1 MNLRFLTFGR
11 VLMLGAIA
19 FVFIKIYQHNLII
32 KLRYEYQRLEKQKL
46 LLEKERNDILAKLL
60 RMQDY
65 DELMT
70 TAENRWGMKP
80 LRVTQI
86 KSVQRQPAV
95 DFMHTTST
103 VPVLQSCGL
112 YEVVYGHTGDKHA
125 RS

>member
-1 MNLRFLTFGR
+1 MNLRLLTFGR
-11 VLMLGAIA
+11 VLMLGAVA

-46 LLEKERNDILAKLL
+46 LLEKERNDILAMLL

-70 TAENRWGMKP
+70 TAENRWGMRP

-86 KSVQRQPAV
+86 KSLQRQPAV
-95 DFMHTTST
+95 DFTHTTST
-103 VPVLQSCGL
+103 VPALLACGL
-112 YEVVYGHTGDKHA
+112 FEVVYGHTGDKHA